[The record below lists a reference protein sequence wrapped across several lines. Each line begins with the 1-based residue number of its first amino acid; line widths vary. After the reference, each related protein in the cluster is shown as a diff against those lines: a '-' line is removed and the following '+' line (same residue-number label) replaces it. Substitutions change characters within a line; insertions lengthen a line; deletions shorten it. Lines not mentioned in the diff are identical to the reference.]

1 MRAMVINGFGGPEVF
16 EEAEVPKPSPGPTQ
30 LLVKVLATS
39 VNPVDF
45 KIRRDGYWAN
55 LTFPAI
61 LGWDVSGVVEE
72 VGAGVTGFKPGDEVF
87 YNAEIGVGQGT
98 YAEYHV
104 TEEAIV
110 APKPKDVSHLEA
122 AGIPLAGGTAYEGVV
137 TRAKLMVGETALIH
151 AAAGGVGMFAVQ
163 IAKAAGAYV
172 FGTCRAENADFV
184 KALGVDRVIDY
195 KTEDYVEVVNA
206 ETGGAGVEFVFD
218 TVGGDT
224 ITRSVGCTR
233 KWGRIVTIVAPP
245 GDADGAGRKNIT
257 IHYEF
262 SQRNRAKM
270 EALRTL
276 VERGQ
281 MRPVTDSVMPL
292 TQVAE
297 AHRRLEAGGV
307 RGKIVLDTSK

>member
-1 MRAMVINGFGGPEVF
+1 MVINGFGGPEVF

-61 LGWDVSGVVEE
+61 LGWDVSGVVME
-72 VGAGVTGFKPGDEVF
+72 VGAGVVDFKPGDEVF

-104 TEEAIV
+104 AEAAIV
-110 APKPKDVSHLEA
+110 APKPKNVSHLEA

-137 TRAKLMVGETALIH
+137 TRARLMVGETALIH

-172 FGTCRAENADFV
+172 FGTCRAENAEFV
-184 KALGVDRVIDY
+184 KGLGVDRVIDY

-206 ETGGAGVEFVFD
+206 ETGGAGVEFVYD

-224 ITRSVGCTR
+224 ITRSVGCT
-233 KWGRIVTIVAPP
+233 KNWGRIVSIVAPP
-245 GDADGAGRKNIT
+245 GDSDGAGRKNIT

-262 SQRNRAKM
+262 SQRYRAKM
-270 EALRTL
+270 EAMRIV